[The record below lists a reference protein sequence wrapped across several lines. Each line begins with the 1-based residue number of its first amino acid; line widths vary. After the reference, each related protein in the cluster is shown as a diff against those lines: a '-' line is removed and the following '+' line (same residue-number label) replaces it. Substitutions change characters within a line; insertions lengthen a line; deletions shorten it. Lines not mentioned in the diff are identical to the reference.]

1 MKKHHIL
8 LAAVTMLFVSSV
20 YGVFA
25 QLSTSSGSMALEQQY
40 EEQISAALKLQVQAD
55 SLSRAANL
63 KRRELAFSG
72 NQSGRSELENQI
84 ITLEDE
90 SRLTQNRADSLY
102 SQARAT
108 ELRII
113 AGRRSAEPVQSAS
126 NAHEQAS
133 ESYPIRNSGNSQI
146 DNREGNQ
153 RPSADIQQ
161 APPFL
166 ELGGKDIANY
176 LSGRELAL
184 ATELEPQYERANL
197 IMWEVSD
204 KTDEME
210 QLGYIIDSDPPRREK
225 RRINRRLDELAEEVF
240 EMKMEAMGIY
250 ERVNEIRYSAATR
263 FLEERRSEVNDSLII
278 RSGLKYEEFAGES
291 FRQAAGLRQSA
302 ADMRSDKYR
311 EGFILR
317 AYTEELKA
325 FKELENALEIY
336 NIPSVAERTTTREV
350 PLRADGRLDPGMA
363 LSRARNVASEA
374 APNRTG
380 TEVDFGF
387 SVLPETP
394 YSSQNPVPSNIVLP
408 MGMVYSIQL
417 GIFNTVMT
425 PGSFGGLYPVMSER
439 EPGNG
444 SVRYYTGVFRSISD
458 AEKALV
464 QVNSH
469 GFSDAFLIAYN
480 DGIRMPV
487 SRARQLERTA
497 GLTGGNA
504 GQTEITGPASR
515 NVDRQGAGVQNNGT
529 PELEKASVV
538 TFRIQLGALSRPAD
552 RNVFNR
558 WQQLAGVK
566 KVDYTR
572 NNNGLYIYSTGNFNT
587 FEEAVRKRDLFKEN
601 GVADAYIIPY
611 RDDLRINM
619 EEADQLIRN
628 R

>member
-8 LAAVTMLFVSSV
+8 LTAVTLLLVNSV

-25 QLSTSSGSMALEQQY
+25 QQTTPSGSVALEQQY
-40 EEQISAALKLQVQAD
+40 EEMISAAMKLQVQAD

-84 ITLEDE
+84 ITLEEE
-90 SRLTQNRADSLY
+90 SRITQNQADSHY

-113 AGRRSAEPVQSAS
+113 AARGSAEPVHSAS
-126 NAHEQAS
+126 LAPEQSPAA
-133 ESYPIRNSGNSQI
+133 YQTRNSGNTHSDTQ
-146 DNREGNQ
+146 EGNQ
-153 RPSADIQQ
+153 KPSTDLQQ

-166 ELGGKDIANY
+166 ELGGKEIGSYLPRRDLAVAN
-176 LSGRELAL
+176 
-184 ATELEPQYERANL
+184 ELEPQYERATR
-197 IMWEVSD
+197 IMWEVSN

-210 QLGYIIDSDPPRREK
+210 QLGYILDSDPTRRER

-240 EMKMEAMGIY
+240 EMKMEAMEIY
-250 ERVNEIRYSAATR
+250 EKVNALRYSAATR
-263 FLEERRSEVNDSLII
+263 FLEERRSELNDSLII
-278 RSGLKYEEFAGES
+278 RSGLKHEEFAGEG
-291 FRQAAGLRQSA
+291 FRQALGLRQSA

-325 FKELENALEIY
+325 FKELETALEIY
-336 NIPSVAERTTTREV
+336 NTPSVAERTATREV

-363 LSRARNVASEA
+363 LSRARNAAAEA
-374 APNRTG
+374 APDRTG

-394 YSSQNPVPSNIVLP
+394 YSAQNPVPSNVVLP
-408 MGMVYSIQL
+408 MGMVYSVQL
-417 GIFNTVMT
+417 GIFNAVMT

-444 SVRYYTGVFRSISD
+444 AVRYYTGVFRSIAD

-464 QVNSH
+464 HVNNH
-469 GFSDAFLIAYN
+469 GFSDAFIIAYN
-480 DGIRMPV
+480 DGVRMPV
-487 SRARQLERTA
+487 SRARQIERTA
-497 GLTGGNA
+497 GLTGGNEGQTDMTGPVSRDA
-504 GQTEITGPASR
+504 GQ
-515 NVDRQGAGVQNNGT
+515 QGDGIQNNGA
-529 PELEKASVV
+529 PGLEKASVV
-538 TFRIQLGALSRPAD
+538 TFRIQLAALSRPAD
-552 RNVFNR
+552 RSVLNR

-572 NNNGLYIYSTGNFNT
+572 NNSGLYIYSTGNFNT